1 MNFQKH
7 NNIKKNKDYP
17 SILNISINLRLN
29 VALIDIFVL
38 QMSADVNGM
47 FVILQEPPIIW
58 KMDFQFHKIEFF
70 NFSPFLKCQRGINHV
85 RKKRIIKDLILIKLF
100 VFLWSLYW
108 RPTRLKNLYSQ
119 INHKLQWYREVTYK
133 NTTQHI
139 HDK

>member
-47 FVILQEPPIIW
+47 FVILQEPPII
-58 KMDFQFHKIEFF
+58 
-70 NFSPFLKCQRGINHV
+70 
-85 RKKRIIKDLILIKLF
+85 
-100 VFLWSLYW
+100 
-108 RPTRLKNLYSQ
+108 
-119 INHKLQWYREVTYK
+119 
-133 NTTQHI
+133 
-139 HDK
+139 